1 MAVDGTRNDSIAAF
15 VTTGVSVED
24 CVIECDGGSA
34 SLRFRSSLIWR
45 DLKGNG
51 TVGFSEFR
59 WFAVT
64 VSSF

>member
-34 SLRFRSSLIWR
+34 SLRFRSGLIWR
-45 DLKGNG
+45 GLEGDS
-51 TVGFSEFR
+51 TVGLSEFR
-59 WFAVT
+59 CFGVA